1 MVPRGTTMVNAL
13 LSLSPTRFTDCKSAV
28 PGSYVPKD
36 GEADAHGIEHAPV
49 VTTDDEGNEM
59 PESAVKAS
67 MKESYVSVTSA
78 RFYTRSNLRVGDGFS
93 S

>member
-1 MVPRGTTMVNAL
+1 MAPRGTTTVMAR
-13 LSLSPTRFTDCKSAV
+13 LSLPPTQFADCELAV

-36 GEADAHGIEHAPV
+36 GEADAHKIEHAPV

-78 RFYTRSNLRVGDGFS
+78 RFYTRSNLRVGDGFAS
-93 S
+93 